1 MKTERAARPRWFES
15 FLLRHFLLVQRYASA
30 YLYFFAFFY
39 KKRLT
44 MTTKSSNIILQRNV
58 VKDGVKYRG
67 DKSQA
72 DMAKQYKVS
81 QQAWS
86 SWENGDKKPDVATM
100 KQIERD
106 SGIPMETLFFD
117 VFNKR

>member
-1 MKTERAARPRWFES
+1 MKRVE
-15 FLLRHFLLVQRYASA
+15 L
-30 YLYFFAFFY
+30 
-39 KKRLT
+39 
-44 MTTKSSNIILQRNV
+44 I
-58 VKDGVKYRG
+58 KYRG

-72 DMAKQYKVS
+72 DMSKQNKVS

-106 SGIPMETLFFD
+106 SGIPMEKIFSDAFD
-117 VFNKR
+117 P